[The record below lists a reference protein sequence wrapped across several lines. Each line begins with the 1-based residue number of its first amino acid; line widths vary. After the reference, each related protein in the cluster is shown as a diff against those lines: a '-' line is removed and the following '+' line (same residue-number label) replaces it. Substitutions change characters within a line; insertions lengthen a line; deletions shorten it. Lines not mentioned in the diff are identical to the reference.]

1 MVTIKRIKM
10 QENDKNYKNCKKI
23 GKNIIVNKKTLE
35 RSSDEPGNYPRCVLW
50 QRSRLGLDFWISIL
64 MKETYLGCVFIGIGS
79 PSALGMR
86 RDNRESIKI
95 VV

>member
-1 MVTIKRIKM
+1 MIKIIKIV
-10 QENDKNYKNCKKI
+10 KKI

>member
-1 MVTIKRIKM
+1 MIKIVKILV
-10 QENDKNYKNCKKI
+10 KNAI
-23 GKNIIVNKKTLE
+23 FNKKTLE
-35 RSSDEPGNYPRCVLW
+35 RSSDEPDNYPICMLW

-79 PSALGMR
+79 PSALGVR
-86 RDNRESIKI
+86 RDNRESVKI

>member
-1 MVTIKRIKM
+1 MIKIIKFA
-10 QENDKNYKNCKKI
+10 KKI
-23 GKNIIVNKKTLE
+23 GKYTIVNKKTLE

>member
-1 MVTIKRIKM
+1 M

-35 RSSDEPGNYPRCVLW
+35 RSSGEPDNYPRYVPW
-50 QRSRLGLDFWISIL
+50 QRCRLGLDFWISIL
-64 MKETYLGCVFIGIGS
+64 MRETNLGWVFSGIGS

-86 RDNRESIKI
+86 WDERERVLK
-95 VV
+95 